1 MLGALATAPLG
12 FAVSAT
18 RVKFDSMLA
27 SVTLSPKA
35 IEFIDSDK
43 QRLLFKGV
51 LAARAEEPIET
62 AFAIVYEDLGPVRVA
77 GDLIAKQLSKVAA
90 SANERAAASGD
101 VAALGILAASRSL
114 FKLVD
119 IDSSG
124 SLDRAE
130 LLRSP
135 QLLALIR
142 EETDEDDQAA
152 VERFMLAADVDNDGE
167 ISFVEFANA
176 AASEPRL
183 QMADEAGDAEAQEV
197 AALASARS
205 FFDLLDSDASGS
217 VDRAELLRSPQ
228 LLALIRETGEDDQ
241 AAVER
246 FMLAADADN
255 DGEISFVEFANA
267 AASEPRLQMADE
279 AGDAEAQEV
288 AALASARSFFDLLD
302 SDASGS
308 VDRAELLRSPQLLA
322 LIRETGEDD
331 QAAVER
337 FMLAADADNDGE
349 ISFVEFANAA
359 ASEPRLQMAD
369 EALEAA
375 LQAAGDS
382 PARPGRF
389 GRKSPEERFDHM
401 LEECARWE
409 SELGCTPNEC
419 EVTEQDLEEEG
430 EDRML
435 QVLKGSFVGARC
447 QPVADALRV
456 CYLEYSPLRFGGD
469 LIFKLLKRV
478 VASQLKTK

>member
-279 AGDAEAQEV
+279 A
-288 AALASARSFFDLLD
+288 
-302 SDASGS
+302 
-308 VDRAELLRSPQLLA
+308 
-322 LIRETGEDD
+322 
-331 QAAVER
+331 
-337 FMLAADADNDGE
+337 
-349 ISFVEFANAA
+349 
-359 ASEPRLQMAD
+359 
-369 EALEAA
+369 LEAA

>member
-1 MLGALATAPLG
+1 MQRGAYLEPSTRGTADDSRYRGRDTRHPMLGALATAPLG

-279 AGDAEAQEV
+279 A
-288 AALASARSFFDLLD
+288 
-302 SDASGS
+302 
-308 VDRAELLRSPQLLA
+308 
-322 LIRETGEDD
+322 
-331 QAAVER
+331 
-337 FMLAADADNDGE
+337 
-349 ISFVEFANAA
+349 
-359 ASEPRLQMAD
+359 
-369 EALEAA
+369 LEAA